1 MVVQQYG
8 ECETGFSKHDC
19 SFLQEMTSFLKA
31 AANLWWDTRSP
42 ANTTW
47 TSNQF
52 IQGQIHSR
60 ESFRRGRK
68 HGGYLLLEYSCRKS
82 SGKHFGSIAGS
93 IRITTNTHT
102 KSWLVLNKKQKRTFH
117 FTVWYVRNIQDYRSW
132 IYNQVLSK
140 CKTWPRRSRK
150 QHCEQ
155 LTQFFWQ
162 IACFQSSS
170 GWRVTRGSRDS
181 SWRGS
186 LGILWPQLGRT
197 LQGPLRSSTSIRCRV
212 IQLVPGKEYI
222 HSKYSCCIK
231 ANLEG
236 QKAFNDCG

>member
-8 ECETGFSKHDC
+8 EYETGFSKHNC

-31 AANLWWDTRSP
+31 AANLWWDTRSL

-93 IRITTNTHT
+93 VRITRNTHT
-102 KSWLVLNKKQKRTFH
+102 KCWLVLNKKRKRTFH
-117 FTVWYVRNIQDYRSW
+117 FTVWYVRNIQDYRWRLIKYS
-132 IYNQVLSK
+132 QSV
-140 CKTWPRRSRK
+140 RRD
-150 QHCEQ
+150 QEEGENN
-155 LTQFFWQ
+155 
-162 IACFQSSS
+162 IANNLRNSS
-170 GWRVTRGSRDS
+170 GKLLVFRVPLAGGWLGGLGTAAGDGAWGSCGLS
-181 SWRGS
+181 SAG
-186 LGILWPQLGRT
+186 
-197 LQGPLRSSTSIRCRV
+197 
-212 IQLVPGKEYI
+212 
-222 HSKYSCCIK
+222 HSKDPSGAPPLLGAGLYSWS
-231 ANLEG
+231 LERS
-236 QKAFNDCG
+236 AFTVNIHVA